1 MMVTI
6 TTIILHDDGVHV
18 NDDKNDDGNNRS
30 DELCVREKFS
40 IC

>member
-1 MMVTI
+1 MVTI

-30 DELCVREKFS
+30 DDS
-40 IC
+40 